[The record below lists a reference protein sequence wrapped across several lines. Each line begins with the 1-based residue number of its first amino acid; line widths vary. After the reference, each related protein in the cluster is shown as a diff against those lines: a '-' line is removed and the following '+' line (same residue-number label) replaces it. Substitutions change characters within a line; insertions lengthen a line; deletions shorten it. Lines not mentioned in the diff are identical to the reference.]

1 MSGTGPLTLALDIGG
16 TKTAAA
22 LVTEDGVLVDRRRS
36 STPAALGADAVMAEA
51 LGMAHSLM
59 ADHAPDRVGVGS
71 AGVIDTDTGT
81 VHSATD
87 ALPGWTGTDLRGTF
101 HRELGLPVSVANDV
115 HTHALGEYWRG
126 AARDHECV
134 LFVAVGTG
142 VGGALLIDG
151 DVRSGARSAAGHVGH
166 VPVPEADGLACP
178 CGANGHVE
186 AVASGPALV
195 RANRLAGGQ
204 VTRLEEVV
212 AAADRGDPSA
222 RAVLAAGAR
231 ALGTALVGAVNV
243 LDPDLI
249 VVGGGVTAA
258 GDHWW
263 PYLRQGVADG
273 TIPALRGLP
282 VAASQLGADAAL
294 LGAARLVRRDQG

>member
-1 MSGTGPLTLALDIGG
+1 MSERLTLALDIGG

-22 LVTEDGVLVDRRRS
+22 LVTEDGALLERRRS
-36 STPAALGADAVMAEA
+36 RTPASLGADAVMAEA
-51 LGMAHSLM
+51 LGMARALT
-59 ADHAPDRVGVGS
+59 ADRAPVGVGIGS

-81 VHSATD
+81 VCSATD
-87 ALPGWTGTDLRGTF
+87 ALPGWAGTDLRGVF
-101 HRELGLPVSVANDV
+101 RRELGLPVSVANDV
-115 HTHALGEYWRG
+115 HAHALGEYWRG
-126 AARDHECV
+126 VARDQECV

-151 DVRSGARSAAGHVGH
+151 HVRSGARSAAGHVGH

-186 AVASGPALV
+186 AVASGPALEQ
-195 RANRLAGGQ
+195 ANRVAGGP

-212 AAADRGDPSA
+212 EAADRGDSSA
-222 RAVLAAGAR
+222 RAVLAVGAR
-231 ALGTALVGAVNV
+231 ALGTALAGAANV
-243 LDPDLI
+243 LDPDLL

-263 PYLRQGVADG
+263 PHLRQGITDG

-294 LGAARLVRRDQG
+294 LGAARLVRREQG

>member
-1 MSGTGPLTLALDIGG
+1 MSGPLTLALDIGG

-22 LVTEDGVLVDRRRS
+22 LVTEDGALLDRRRS
-36 STPAALGADAVMAEA
+36 RTPAAFGADAVMTEA
-51 LGMAHSLM
+51 LGMAHALTV
-59 ADHAPDRVGVGS
+59 DHAPVGVGIGS

-81 VHSATD
+81 VRSATD
-87 ALPGWTGTDLRGTF
+87 ALPGWAGTDLRGTF

-115 HTHALGEYWRG
+115 HTHALGEHWQG

-134 LFVAVGTG
+134 LFVAAGTG

-151 DVRSGARSAAGHVGH
+151 AVHIGVRSAAGHLGH
-166 VPVPEADGLACP
+166 VPVPEANGLVCP

-195 RANRLAGGQ
+195 RAHRLAGGQ

-222 RAVLAAGAR
+222 RAVLASGAR
-231 ALGTALVGAVNV
+231 SLGTALAGAANV

-249 VVGGGVTAA
+249 VLGGGVTAA
-258 GDHWW
+258 GEHWW
-263 PYLRQGVADG
+263 PHLRQGIADG

-282 VAASQLGADAAL
+282 VAESQLGADAAL
-294 LGAARLVRRDQG
+294 LGAARLVRREQG

>member
-1 MSGTGPLTLALDIGG
+1 MSGPLTLALDIGG

-22 LVTEDGVLVDRRRS
+22 LVTEDGALLDRCRS
-36 STPAALGADAVMAEA
+36 RTPAALGADAVMAEA
-51 LGMAHSLM
+51 LGMARALT
-59 ADHAPDRVGVGS
+59 ADRAPVGVGIGS

-81 VHSATD
+81 VRSATD

-115 HTHALGEYWRG
+115 HTHALGEHWRG

-134 LFVAVGTG
+134 LFVAAGTG

-151 DVRSGARSAAGHVGH
+151 DVRSGARSAAGHIGH

-186 AVASGPALV
+186 AVASGPALE
-195 RANRLAGGQ
+195 RAHRVADGP

-212 AAADRGDPSA
+212 EAAEGGDPSA
-222 RAVLAAGAR
+222 RAVLATGAR
-231 ALGTALVGAVNV
+231 ALGTALAGVANV

-258 GDHWW
+258 GEHWW
-263 PYLRQGVADG
+263 PHLRQGIADG

-294 LGAARLVRRDQG
+294 LGAARLVRREQG